1 MENRHAYL
9 AQEIRSEVDEMERGG
24 QTASQKNQL
33 TSDALHDTVTIMI
46 ASFRHRG
53 LKRFFEEDDPRKLP
67 PDMVDRFRAILARLH
82 QAEVIEDMNVHSYRL
97 HPLKGSRKGE
107 WGVTVRANWRITF
120 RFEDGYALDVNLE
133 DYH

>member
-1 MENRHAYL
+1 
-9 AQEIRSEVDEMERGG
+9 
-24 QTASQKNQL
+24 
-33 TSDALHDTVTIMI
+33 MI
-46 ASFRHRG
+46 VNLKHRG

-67 PDMVDRFRAILARLH
+67 AEMVERIKAILARLH
-82 QAEVIEDMNVHSYRL
+82 QAEVIEDMNVHSYKL

-120 RFEDGYALDVNLE
+120 RFEEGHALDVNFE